1 MEKKSPAYHFAM
13 KIVSEYLLPPA
24 TRLHK
29 VRYVIDLLKRFEKV
43 RTDSADDFFA
53 MFVGTLFGLTPRNE
67 TMQSIKSLFTTVQSD
82 NKNLF
87 ILSDGESTDGDR
99 QPIATEMEKSYKYR
113 DWLSNYKGC

>member
-1 MEKKSPAYHFAM
+1 MEKKSPAYHFVM
-13 KIVSEYLLPPA
+13 KIVSEYLLPA

-53 MFVGTLFGLTPRNE
+53 MFVGTTLFGLTPRNE

-87 ILSDGESTDGDR
+87 ILSDGESSDGDP
-99 QPIATEMEKSYKYR
+99 QPIATEMEKAYKYR
-113 DWLSNYKGC
+113 D